1 MMIINGTV
9 TDPSGRPVVGATVL
23 IASSPIPVPDIAA
36 LTGADGAFSIAVPA
50 PGAYR
55 LVVRSEVDL
64 VEVTVHVVDGDVQV
78 AVALSG

>member
-1 MMIINGTV
+1 MIINGTV

-64 VEVTVHVVDGDVQV
+64 VEVAVDV
-78 AVALSG
+78 AAAEARVLVALSG

>member
-1 MMIINGTV
+1 MIINGTV

-23 IASSPIPVPDIAA
+23 IAASPIPVPDIAA

-55 LVVRSEVDL
+55 LVLRSEVDL
-64 VEVTVHVVDGDVQV
+64 VELTVHLVDGDVQV

>member
-1 MMIINGTV
+1 MIINGTV

-23 IASSPIPVPDIAA
+23 IAASPIPVPDIAA

-64 VEVTVHVVDGDVQV
+64 VEVAVDVAAAEAQV
-78 AVALSG
+78 LVALSG

>member
-23 IASSPIPVPDIAA
+23 IASAPTPVPDIAA

-64 VEVTVHVVDGDVQV
+64 VEVAVDV
-78 AVALSG
+78 AAAEARVLVALSG